1 VALLKI
7 MGLISWFLRF
17 LLFFGFQQF
26 TKMAQERQKCGK
38 QRGTEREKKRKRSID
53 YSGHQENT
61 WKDIFNAQWIFSFF
75 KCKYIRCSN

>member
-38 QRGTEREKKRKRSID
+38 QRGTERERQHHPCEGDERHS
-53 YSGHQENT
+53 SP
-61 WKDIFNAQWIFSFF
+61 
-75 KCKYIRCSN
+75 